1 MNSRSFRGAIRVHV
15 AVIVEMIA
23 GQVGEGRGREGDAV
37 EAVLREAVARRLDR
51 DVLDAGPGQ
60 FRQIAM
66 QRDRVRRR
74 QRAGPPPGR
83 RDTRPE
89 RAEARRRMAE
99 RGPDL
104 AREMRDRGLAV
115 GAGHGD
121 DRVRLAPVEP
131 RRQQGQTALRVRI
144 DDDRHP
150 ARASRRRAPA
160 PPASSVRIAT
170 APRAT
175 ASPAKAR
182 PSRLVPRS
190 AANRKPGSTRRESA
204 VIPAISG
211 LPAGASDDR
220 PRSPGGS
227 GQLSKIQSAF
237 PAGSRPST
245 PEPPPAMSR
254 RPAARRE
261 SARCAG

>member
-1 MNSRSFRGAIRVHV
+1 MPSRRYC
-15 AVIVEMIA
+15 
-23 GQVGEGRGREGDAV
+23 
-37 EAVLREAVARRLDR
+37 ARPW
-51 DVLDAGPGQ
+51 LDAS
-60 FRQIAM
+60 IAAWSM
-66 QRDRVRRR
+66 PAPASSARSRCSATGSGVVS
-74 QRAGPPPGR
+74 APGR
-83 RDTRPE
+83 RPSAATTEAE

-115 GAGHGD
+115 GAGHGG
-121 DRVRLAPVEP
+121 DRAAAAARRTAPP
-131 RRQQGQTALRVRI
+131 AAPDGAAGS
-144 DDDRHP
+144 DRGRSRP
-150 ARASRRRAPA
+150 GAASRHRAPA

-182 PSRLVPRS
+182 PSRCVPRS
-190 AANRKPGSTRRESA
+190 AANRKPGSTWRESA

-211 LPAGASDDR
+211 LPSRR
-220 PRSPGGS
+220 PPEQAAEVPAAAD
-227 GQLSKIQSAF
+227 QLNKIQSAF

-245 PEPPPAMSR
+245 PGPPPAMPR
-254 RPAARRE
+254 RPAARRG